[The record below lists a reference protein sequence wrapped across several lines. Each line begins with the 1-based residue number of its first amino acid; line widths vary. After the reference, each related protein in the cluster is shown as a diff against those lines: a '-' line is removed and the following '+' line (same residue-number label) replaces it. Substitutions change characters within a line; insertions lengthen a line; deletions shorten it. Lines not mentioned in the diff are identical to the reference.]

1 MILILGSVGLF
12 FLDKLKPSYARD
24 SDKVYAVLI
33 LISGL
38 FSLTNWDMGP
48 GLSFQ
53 QLLMAGM
60 LTTLLIENV
69 RNRLP
74 RTEPM
79 QSVNNRVPMP
89 RYDDRQPSRRVY
101 RAQLDERQDGREA
114 VLRDRSR
121 APRMAPAAQS
131 EWRNDYGNYDNGYSN
146 ARPRQPYEE
155 YRGPAGRLQP
165 SDNGPMNSGT
175 MNSGRGI
182 PDERYAER
190 RPYADRPNNFNDS
203 IDRGPDRTP
212 DRQNRPMQPEAERF
226 QARYQPRSEERPS
239 VEGYPDRSS
248 ERSPER
254 QPNGSDF
261 TGPAERPDNRPSGA
275 RDRSLN
281 VRPYSEAPKLDL
293 DKDDNFGDYRADR
306 PNSWPESTPSES

>member
-79 QSVNNRVPMP
+79 QSVNNRMPMP

-101 RAQLDERQDGREA
+101 RAQLDERLDDREA
-114 VLRDRSR
+114 ALRDRSR

-131 EWRNDYGNYDNGYSN
+131 EWRNDYGNGYSN

-155 YRGPAGRLQP
+155 YQGPAGRLQP
-165 SDNGPMNSGT
+165 SDN
-175 MNSGRGI
+175 RGVS
-182 PDERYAER
+182 DDRYAQG
-190 RPYADRPNNFNDS
+190 RPYADRPNNYNEPS
-203 IDRGPDRTP
+203 DRP
-212 DRQNRPMQPEAERF
+212 NRPVQPEAERF
-226 QARYQPRSEERPS
+226 QARYQPRADERPAARPTERS
-239 VEGYPDRSS
+239 AEGYLDRFS

-254 QPNGSDF
+254 QSERQPDRPSSGSDF
-261 TGPAERPDNRPSGA
+261 IGPAERSEDRPI

-281 VRPYSEAPKLDL
+281 VRPYSEAPKVDL
-293 DKDDNFGDYRADR
+293 DRGDDFNDYRADR
-306 PNSWPESTPSES
+306 SNSWPEGTPSES